1 MSSLELTA
9 REAENLTSW
18 NHTAHDDKDDN
29 DVLEGSEIKKVMNL
43 LAEDRVEQINN
54 GSIDIIHFPRTCKE
68 NS

>member
-18 NHTAHDDKDDN
+18 NRTARGDKDDN
-29 DVLEGSEIKKVMNL
+29 DVLEGSEIGKAMNL
-43 LAEDRVEQINN
+43 LAEDRVERISSV
-54 GSIDIIHFPRTCKE
+54 SIDIYFPRICKE